1 MKKILLIIVVAI
13 LGTGMSHAIE
23 PKYKGYAE
31 FYTGFAAPQQF
42 ADLGF
47 MYGTSTTHG
56 FKLLDELFV
65 GLGAEVGV
73 SYYNET
79 FGRYKES
86 DYSVLCAIFADGRYN
101 FLCEEK
107 FSPFVG
113 YRMGVGYN
121 GYDENVGLYLSP
133 SAGCSFNLTEKFGFD
148 ASLGYRLYTGS
159 HKNNDWFGNV
169 SCFTVSV
176 GIHF

>member
-1 MKKILLIIVVAI
+1 MKNWLLVIIVAI
-13 LGTGMSHAIE
+13 LGTGMSQAIE
-23 PKYKGYAE
+23 LKYKGDAE

-47 MYGTSTTHG
+47 MYGTSTSHG
-56 FKLLDELFV
+56 FKLFDELFV

-79 FGRYKES
+79 FNWNKES

-101 FLCEEK
+101 FLCEER

-133 SAGCSFNLTEKFGFD
+133 SAGCSFNFTEKFGFD

-159 HKNNDWFGNV
+159 HKNDGCFGNV
-169 SCFTVSV
+169 SCFTVCV